1 MTLVIDASVACKW
14 FVTETGS
21 DAAEVLLASGATL
34 LAPDVILPE
43 LCNVAWIKLR
53 RGEIVPEQAAG
64 MAGSLPDLF
73 DQLVP
78 STHLAVRALDIAN
91 ELDHP
96 AYDCFYL
103 AAAELHDARMVTDDQ
118 RLLARVR
125 GSAWAPRVIRLGDS
139 VVGK

>member
-1 MTLVIDASVACKW
+1 VTLVVDASVACKW

-21 DAAEVLLASGATL
+21 DAADVLLASGDTL

-43 LCNVAWIKLR
+43 VCNVAWIKLR
-53 RGEIVPEQAAG
+53 RREIVSEQAAA
-64 MAGSLPDLF
+64 MMYSLPDLF

-91 ELDHP
+91 ELGHP

-103 AAAELHDARMVTDDQ
+103 ATAELHDARMVTDDR
-118 RLLARVR
+118 RLLTRVR
-125 GSAWAPRVIRLGDS
+125 GSVWARRMIRLGDD
-139 VVGK
+139 VVRR